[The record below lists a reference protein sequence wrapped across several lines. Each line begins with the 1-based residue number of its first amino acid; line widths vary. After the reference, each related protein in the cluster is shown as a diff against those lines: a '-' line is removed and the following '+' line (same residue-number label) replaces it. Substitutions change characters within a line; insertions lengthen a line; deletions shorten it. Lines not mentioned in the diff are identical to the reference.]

1 MMMSTSQINM
11 AHHVHYVVAIITPPN
26 IVLRE
31 SIINEIMEKM
41 NISGHQ
47 SQPSGYIPKGEHD
60 DPSELPQQQDFRGFH
75 RNRAHSI
82 FTYS

>member
-1 MMMSTSQINM
+1 
-11 AHHVHYVVAIITPPN
+11 
-26 IVLRE
+26 
-31 SIINEIMEKM
+31 MEKM